1 MPLTSTLKK
10 GSQDPYVIDVQHQLI
25 ALGFPLPRF
34 GADGVL
40 GDETLTAYGA
50 FLISQGLRAPTDELP
65 KSITPSGTAALESA
79 FNALSKE
86 TGGGDVIDERNN
98 HPHAGRSVSK
108 PYRKWSDV
116 TAIVLHQTAASFGE
130 KAADWHDVHAHLGVT
145 RKGKIIQLYSLTEIC
160 NHANG
165 LNSRSVGIEIDGW
178 YAGIEGKPNTLWQP
192 NKKNPTRT
200 PMNLPTV
207 QADAVKKAIT
217 LIIGYVAANN
227 GKITHIHPHRQA
239 SDERQSDPGSLIW
252 QTLGIWAQE
261 TLNLSDGGAN
271 FKVGTGLTIPKEWDA
286 RYVNNKY

>member
-1 MPLTSTLKK
+1 M
-10 GSQDPYVIDVQHQLI
+10 
-25 ALGFPLPRF
+25 
-34 GADGVL
+34 
-40 GDETLTAYGA
+40 
-50 FLISQGLRAPTDELP
+50 
-65 KSITPSGTAALESA
+65 
-79 FNALSKE
+79 
-86 TGGGDVIDERNN
+86 
-98 HPHAGRSVSK
+98 SK

-145 RKGKIIQLYSLTEIC
+145 RNGKIIQLYSLTEIC

-217 LIIGYVAANN
+217 LIIGYVA
-227 GKITHIHPHRQA
+227 R
-239 SDERQSDPGSLIW
+239 
-252 QTLGIWAQE
+252 
-261 TLNLSDGGAN
+261 
-271 FKVGTGLTIPKEWDA
+271 
-286 RYVNNKY
+286 